1 MGVPAWPDHRSERSH
16 IMEQHDPLD
25 KLEENNF
32 YSALRLQKYG
42 FGLKLKISGFV
53 SFLAWTGIMV
63 SVLGIFFSLE
73 LISDTEIISK
83 YISYRTTTTIAVAVV
98 GTLTSVVWMG
108 IHLTLRKRNLDRDF
122 EGIKKI
128 LKIKCY
134 ITGSLEIFFS
144 TLGMMTILITF
155 SDYIMAHHD
164 YQMLSTQSML
174 FNIIQGAIVFL
185 DLVLACCKIHG
196 VRKDNNRFINAYLV
210 FKL

>member
-1 MGVPAWPDHRSERSH
+1 MGSVSVSSALSRLQTSFT
-16 IMEQHDPLD
+16 MEQHDPLD

-42 FGLKLKISGFV
+42 FGLKLKISTFV
-53 SFLAWTGIMV
+53 SFLAWTGILV

-73 LISDTEIISK
+73 LISDTEIISV
-83 YISYRTTTTIAVAVV
+83 SYRTPTTTIAVAVV
-98 GTLTSVVWMG
+98 GTLTSVIWMG
-108 IHLTLRKRNLDRDF
+108 INLALRKRNLDRDF

-144 TLGMMTILITF
+144 TLGSMTILM
-155 SDYIMAHHD
+155 YIMAHHD

-185 DLVLACCKIHG
+185 DLV
-196 VRKDNNRFINAYLV
+196 F
-210 FKL
+210 